1 MNLRIWGLM
10 SDFQGRDV
18 LSIRELTKSD
28 IQLVLKTAK
37 KMVPIAVGTRRSR
50 SLDGKIL
57 ATLFFEPSTRTRLS
71 FESAMARL
79 GGRVLGFSGT
89 EGTSVQKGETLAD
102 TIRMV
107 EAYSDVIVLRHPQEG
122 AARLAAEFTDKPV
135 INAGDGAGQ
144 HPTQTLLDL
153 YTIWD
158 EKGAFQGQNVTLV
171 GDLKYGRTVH
181 SLTYALV
188 ELGAH
193 LTFVS
198 PPTLEM
204 PREILE
210 HVKERGL
217 TFRVTNRLED
227 VVREA
232 DVLYVTR
239 IQRER
244 FPDPQEYEAVAGSY
258 RIDEAVLRDAK
269 RGLIIMHPLPRLTEI
284 APEVDRTKHAVYFKQ
299 AANAVPVRMAL
310 LDLILGGAE

>member
-1 MNLRIWGLM
+1 M
-10 SDFQGRDV
+10 SDFQGRDI
-18 LSIRELTKSD
+18 LSIRDFSRAD
-28 IQLVLKTAK
+28 IDLVLKTAR
-37 KMVPIAVGTRRSR
+37 KMVPIALGTKRSR
-50 SLDGKIL
+50 DLEGKIL
-57 ATLFFEPSTRTRLS
+57 STLFYEPSTRTRLS

-79 GGRVLGFSGT
+79 GGRVLGFSSA

-102 TIRMV
+102 TVRMV
-107 EAYSDVIVLRHPQEG
+107 EAYSDAIVLRHPQEG
-122 AARLAAEFTDKPV
+122 AARLAAEFTEKPV

-158 EKGAFQGQNVTLV
+158 EKGSFQGQNVTLV

-181 SLTYALV
+181 SLTYALA

-217 TFRVTNRLED
+217 TFRVTHRLEEVIRD
-227 VVREA
+227 A

-239 IQRER
+239 IQKER
-244 FPDPQEYEAVAGSY
+244 FPDEQEYEAVAGSY
-258 RIDEAVLRDAK
+258 RIDSDLLLDAK
-269 RGLIIMHPLPRLTEI
+269 RGLVIMHPLPRVTEI

-299 AANAVPVRMAL
+299 AANALPVRMAL
-310 LDLILGGAE
+310 LDLILGGEA